1 MDKRLNNVWIV
12 TASAVVITLLL
23 LAISFIGGGS
33 GSASGALPAQPVTQ
47 PAPQGQPA
55 AQGDIAT
62 TASGLQYVDQVVG
75 SGAQPQPGQTVVVH
89 YTGYLE
95 NGTVFDSS
103 VQRGQP
109 FEFQLGV
116 GQVIAGWDEG
126 LASMRVGG
134 KRRLIIPAN
143 LAYGSQANGPIPA
156 NARLTFD
163 VELLE
168 VK

>member
-33 GSASGALPAQPVTQ
+33 GGASSALPVQPVTQ

-55 AQGDIAT
+55 AQGAMVT
-62 TASGLQYVDQVVG
+62 TATGLQYVDQVVG

-89 YTGYLE
+89 YTGYLD

-109 FEFQLGV
+109 FEFQLGI

-126 LASMRVGG
+126 LASMRAGG

-156 NARLTFD
+156 NSRLTFD